1 MGHVR
6 RETGV
11 MQGQST
17 SKPVRSG
24 RAGQGG
30 ADGKLTQTQCLNS
43 PFGFIT
49 AYWMASLGR
58 DCGCEFGKL
67 LQQANAREK
76 GQTVRRRQEKKTRS
90 WIGLTVLLVTTLPYQ
105 EGSIDLSPNNDPSA
119 PRRPSRTLTGAL
131 VIEETAGPLQG
142 SALHKRESGIRSAGR
157 RSGADSG

>member
-30 ADGKLTQTQCLNS
+30 ADGKLKQTQCLNS

-67 LQQANAREK
+67 LQQSGNAREK
-76 GQTVRRRQEKKTRS
+76 GQTVAGARKKK
-90 WIGLTVLLVTTLPYQ
+90 
-105 EGSIDLSPNNDPSA
+105 
-119 PRRPSRTLTGAL
+119 
-131 VIEETAGPLQG
+131 QG
-142 SALHKRESGIRSAGR
+142 VG
-157 RSGADSG
+157 

>member
-1 MGHVR
+1 
-6 RETGV
+6 
-11 MQGQST
+11 
-17 SKPVRSG
+17 
-24 RAGQGG
+24 
-30 ADGKLTQTQCLNS
+30 
-43 PFGFIT
+43 
-49 AYWMASLGR
+49 MASLGR

-76 GQTVRRRQEKKTRS
+76 GQTVAGARKKKTRS

-157 RSGADSG
+157 RCGADSG

>member
-1 MGHVR
+1 
-6 RETGV
+6 
-11 MQGQST
+11 
-17 SKPVRSG
+17 
-24 RAGQGG
+24 
-30 ADGKLTQTQCLNS
+30 
-43 PFGFIT
+43 
-49 AYWMASLGR
+49 MASLGR

-142 SALHKRESGIRSAGR
+142 SALHKRAVHLQH
-157 RSGADSG
+157 

>member
-58 DCGCEFGKL
+58 DCGCVFGKL
-67 LQQANAREK
+67 LQQAVTPRKRGKRTQAP
-76 GQTVRRRQEKKTRS
+76 EKKTRS